1 MYVLVPLLLV
11 EVLSYVWSPVRNST
25 STTLTSNVALLDH
38 SILGTTRDGALRRPR
53 SAATT
58 AKSSHTDRCGN
69 SYCNVIYTGCQDL
82 LDYVQWRTCL
92 AVLHDLQ
99 VRWYVQPLL
108 STQEDC
114 RLIKT

>member
-11 EVLSYVWSPVRNST
+11 EVLSYVWSLIRNST
-25 STTLTSNVALLDH
+25 STTLTSDVALLNH

-58 AKSSHTDRCGN
+58 AKSSHTNRCWN
-69 SYCNVIYTGCQDL
+69 CHCYAVDPGCQDL

-108 STQEDC
+108 STQ
-114 RLIKT
+114 